1 MKSIVLYF
9 LLLLNSCFAEISEA
23 YMRDRFQEFKSAH
36 VPVVDCANSILFLE
50 GLKFDF
56 LNNPDPANKAF
67 QIEMMEKILYGG
79 VGVGGLVSRA
89 CSPKEYTIM
98 TEAAVLLAMWHKKQN
113 KIDDLHARTVGYKF
127 AVEGQ
132 HKNIVKHYETL
143 NVINATVDAI
153 YDDDGTK
160 LFFKDVVSAV
170 VQTLQTSKPS
180 MKEDEFLRIPAMRQ
194 FDVLVANIMGSIGF
208 IGCTGNE
215 PNDYIDLA
223 VDDGLNALR
232 ADMRALMSPATPA
245 AAIQHGDAIEA
256 KLWGLSLADL
266 ETADVAKGT
275 LIRRAFAAVERIK
288 SVRFDGSY
296 RLKDPR
302 VVEDKLKDIPPAPA
316 DADAKKK
323 NTRLLL
329 ISMALQEYYYNPLN
343 TLEDIQK
350 IILAKLQQSNYWETD
365 GLLLDKTDLAPYP
378 YELPD
383 YATEVIGGALAQAN
397 TVPPVYTEFVQAIQQ
412 MASEHKGSIY
422 SRGNDVHYVGGNTF
436 LHLASSGHMNQ
447 CGFFSFGLM
456 DDSREGGPNA
466 RQKFFEILS
475 NSLELNTLRDIA
487 KMSSVLE
494 GIEKFAMGTE
504 EDFKIFKV
512 VEKVRSIHHAA
523 TPNRKAWTEGVYE
536 VRDFFKGAKD
546 LVGYIQTLARDEIK
560 NNIDTEQQKYEKA
573 RADKAQELGL
583 TEVNDAYGL
592 LDNDLRSRYFEELM
606 RIRDYKKSMI
616 CVEDLRLLLVSNQT
630 AKKAFSVYARNVLAG
645 KLLPEELPVSDVNY
659 RNNSL
664 QLLFRPGYEVA
675 QEVKSL
681 ESRATAV
688 SPTAIIAEALNV
700 NVQVMAQSALFGHGV
715 QRIGIDNPYRLFS
728 PGVILLQNILSSQNA
743 KNVVLWGFG
752 GHYEK
757 LISLSDP
764 VSLVRGLRHLAWKG
778 TEVLK
783 IG

>member
-1 MKSIVLYF
+1 MFMKSIVLYF

-23 YMRDRFQEFKSAH
+23 DMQARFQRFKSEH
-36 VPVVDCANSILFLE
+36 GPVVDCANSILFLE

-56 LNNPDPANKAF
+56 LNNPDPANKVF

-113 KIDDLHARTVGYKF
+113 KIDDLHARTAGCKL
-127 AVEGQ
+127 AVEGR

-143 NVINATVDAI
+143 KVINATVDEI
-153 YDDDGTK
+153 YDGNGPK
-160 LFFKDVVSAV
+160 NFFKDVVSAV
-170 VQTLQTSKPS
+170 VQKLQTSKPS
-180 MKEDEFLRIPAMRQ
+180 MTEDEFLRIPAMRQ

-208 IGCTGNE
+208 MGCTGNE
-215 PNDYIDLA
+215 PNDYINLA

-232 ADMRALMSPATPA
+232 ADMHALMSAATPA

-266 ETADVAKGT
+266 ETADVVKGT

-288 SVRFDGSY
+288 SVRLDGYY
-296 RLKDPR
+296 RFKDPR

-316 DADAKKK
+316 DAAATKEK

-365 GLLLDKTDLAPYP
+365 GLLVGKTDLDPYP
-378 YELPD
+378 YRLPA
-383 YATEVIGGALAQAN
+383 YAGGVITHALAQAN

-412 MASEHKGSIY
+412 RAISSKSNIHF
-422 SRGNDVHYVGGNTF
+422 VGGNTF

-456 DDSREGGPNA
+456 DDLSEGGPNA

-475 NSLELNTLRDIA
+475 NSLDEQILHD
-487 KMSSVLE
+487 SVLMA
-494 GIEKFAMGTE
+494 GVHHWIANRINPR
-504 EDFKIFKV
+504 IFS
-512 VEKVRSIHHAA
+512 EYS
-523 TPNRKAWTEGVYE
+523 
-536 VRDFFKGAKD
+536 
-546 LVGYIQTLARDEIK
+546 
-560 NNIDTEQQKYEKA
+560 A
-573 RADKAQELGL
+573 RADVKWEKCSNLLRKLNELDLDAIEQEARDILITKKEAARRQIATNLGLSLKEGSDEDYDYTALGEEKGEQARDAMRRNSDAFQQELH
-583 TEVNDAYGL
+583 EYYV
-592 LDNDLRSRYFEELM
+592 R
-606 RIRDYKKSMI
+606 
-616 CVEDLRLLLVSNQT
+616 CVKDLLVTDQL
-630 AKKAFSVYARNVLAG
+630 ARNEFSTLVRSTLAG
-645 KLLPEELPVSDVNY
+645 KLLTEDRSVTTVDYNDT
-659 RNNSL
+659 NL
-664 QLLFRPGYEVA
+664 QLTIIPGY
-675 QEVKSL
+675 
-681 ESRATAV
+681 SRYIDLQLPENRVTTIDPLQSIVGALNINTQAITTNGISYGRGAGPQNNDLILDLSIDPSRVFSSRLYVLQDILV
-688 SPTAIIAEALNV
+688 SPTAKN
-700 NVQVMAQSALFGHGV
+700 Q
-715 QRIGIDNPYRLFS
+715 
-728 PGVILLQNILSSQNA
+728 LLINMT
-743 KNVVLWGFG
+743 G

-764 VSLVRGLRHLAWKG
+764 VSLVRGLRHLSWKG
-778 TEVLK
+778 TAVPE